1 MSLLLDLSCL
11 VSRWRTISCL
21 TATYEIRIQ
30 NTELYNLNMPHDMRC
45 LTVKRLSPLKIKSL
59 VTKGLIASSIVF
71 SLQFS
76 VALNR
81 LLTSVFSLSGINGQ
95 KCPHLIILKPQSVC
109 QSSPFR
115 GSLFLLISHLWNF
128 TRLKILFWWFFSPP
142 IGFLLPKVFAQN
154 YIEIKT

>member
-11 VSRWRTISCL
+11 VSRSQTVSCL
-21 TATYEIRIQ
+21 TANYEIKIQ
-30 NTELYNLNMPHDMRC
+30 NTELYNFNMPHDMRC

-81 LLTSVFSLSGINGQ
+81 LLTSFFSFSGINEQ
-95 KCPHLIILKPQSVC
+95 KCPHLIILEPQSLC
-109 QSSPFR
+109 QS
-115 GSLFLLISHLWNF
+115 
-128 TRLKILFWWFFSPP
+128 TRLSRVLFVDPCSC
-142 IGFLLPKVFAQN
+142 
-154 YIEIKT
+154 

>member
-81 LLTSVFSLSGINGQ
+81 LLTSFFSFSGINEQ
-95 KCPHLIILKPQSVC
+95 KCPHLIILEPQSLC
-109 QSSPFR
+109 QS
-115 GSLFLLISHLWNF
+115 
-128 TRLKILFWWFFSPP
+128 TRLSRVLFVDPCSCWYPIFGILLDWKFYFDDFFRHRSAFYCQRYLHR
-142 IGFLLPKVFAQN
+142 I
-154 YIEIKT
+154 I